1 MKLLIVEP
9 DSDLRGRITNALSGD
24 GFTVDAACDS
34 EEALRLV
41 GQTQYALVILETDL
55 PSRDGFSIL
64 KQFRDSGERTPV
76 LFVSTRAGVEDRIRG
91 LELGAEDYLVKPFSV
106 PELAARTRSILR
118 RIPARQSNDLNV
130 ADLKMDLLR
139 QRAFRRGS
147 RLLLTPKEFNLLS
160 LLARHQGEVL
170 TRETI
175 AEQVWDAPLEHG
187 SNVVDVHVRRLR
199 AKLDDPFQTK
209 LVHTVRGMGYVLR
222 EPEPASMHA

>member
-1 MKLLIVEP
+1 L
-9 DSDLRGRITNALSGD
+9 A
-24 GFTVDAACDS
+24 
-34 EEALRLV
+34 
-41 GQTQYALVILETDL
+41 ILETDL
-55 PSRDGFSIL
+55 PFHDGFSIL
-64 KQFRDSGERTPV
+64 KELRESGDWTPV
-76 LFVSTRAGVEDRIRG
+76 LFTSARAAVEDRIRG
-91 LELGAEDYLVKPFSV
+91 LELGAEGYLVKPFSV
-106 PELAARTRSILR
+106 PELVARVRSVLR
-118 RIPARQSNDLNV
+118 RMPVAQPHDLKV

-147 RLLLTPKEFNLLS
+147 RLPLTPKEFNLLS

-199 AKLDDPFQTK
+199 AKLDDPFKTK

-222 EPEPASMHA
+222 EPEPVHA